1 MEGNDRDEN
10 ELRSQIIDQLDQSLA
25 MSREMMMNQ
34 KLDPKTREKWTQLHT
49 NTAQVLN
56 TVLRDKQYQEWE
68 RRLKE
73 LETAGRIPRK
83 TAGPADA
90 SHGSSGPLQRS
101 HPERVQ
107 SCDCCSKQA
116 AEPEDGRQ
124 DLQTLVEA
132 GTGGARGSAEEGE
145 ARVSE
150 RVCDRGSAKQ
160 SRHHSRGDSER
171 GRAGRVRVHRAR
183 QGIV

>member
-1 MEGNDRDEN
+1 MEGNDGDEN

-73 LETAGRIPRK
+73 LEAARRISGKP
-83 TAGPADA
+83 D
-90 SHGSSGPLQRS
+90 GSGDRS
-101 HPERVQ
+101 VG
-107 SCDCCSKQA
+107 A
-116 AEPEDGRQ
+116 
-124 DLQTLVEA
+124 
-132 GTGGARGSAEEGE
+132 GAR
-145 ARVSE
+145 
-150 RVCDRGSAKQ
+150 RGAPP
-160 SRHHSRGDSER
+160 RLMPRR
-171 GRAGRVRVHRAR
+171 
-183 QGIV
+183 